1 MRDELIDDL
10 IRSFGEL
17 SRFFFR
23 RKLEVSRG
31 EAFVLQ
37 KLYESQLLSPAEI
50 AGCLGVS
57 AARVANILNSL
68 ERKGFVVRHFDETDR
83 RRICVEITAQ
93 GRQAAQ
99 ADRLR
104 VRDSIHHLLEHLGEE
119 DSQELVRILHKIV
132 DTMKTEDSKSKPGTL
147 GAVENLRK
155 MQRGDPPDFLT

>member
-1 MRDELIDDL
+1 MQDELARDL

-31 EAFVLQ
+31 ESFVLQ
-37 KLYESQLLSPAEI
+37 KLYESQRLSPAEI
-50 AGCLGVS
+50 AECLGVS

-68 ERKGFVVRHFDETDR
+68 ERKGFVVRRSDEMDR

-93 GRQAAQ
+93 GCQAAQ

-104 VRDSIHHLLEHLGEE
+104 VDDSIHRLLEHLGKD
-119 DSQELVRILHKIV
+119 DSRDLVRILHRIV
-132 DTMKTEDSKSKPGTL
+132 DIMKDEESKLKSDSCCMTEPQ
-147 GAVENLRK
+147 RK
-155 MQRGDPPDFLT
+155 IQRGDPPDFLT